1 MKKTL
6 FALVALFCLGSFTVK
21 ADGTQEINAL
31 KISFNDSQTADFKQ
45 FFVNNPVL
53 TYTENGTKLKVSW
66 DLDQSQEFD
75 ISAVKEMTFYTDEN
89 PTKIEDII
97 EPTKKDA
104 VKGIFDLNGRQ
115 LKSIEKSGIYI
126 VNGEKVWVAQ

>member
-31 KISFNDSQTADFKQ
+31 KISFNNSGTADFKQ
-45 FFVNNPVL
+45 FFVNNPEL
-53 TYTENGTKLKVSW
+53 TYSQDGTQLIVSW
-66 DLDQSQEFD
+66 FKDQSTTFN
-75 ISAVKEMTFYTDEN
+75 ISDVKEMTFYTDEN

>member
-6 FALVALFCLGSFTVK
+6 FALIALFCLGSFTVK

-31 KISFNDSQTADFKQ
+31 KISFNDSQDEFKQ
-45 FFVNNPVL
+45 FFVNNPEL
-53 TYTENGTKLKVSW
+53 TYSQDGTQLIVTWFQGGSAT
-66 DLDQSQEFD
+66 FN
-75 ISAVKEMTFYTDEN
+75 ISDVKEMTFYSDDN

>member
-6 FALVALFCLGSFTVK
+6 FALIALFCLGSFTVK

-31 KISFNDSQTADFKQ
+31 KISFNDTQDEFKQ
-45 FFVNNPVL
+45 FFVNNPEL
-53 TYTENGTKLKVSW
+53 TYSQDGTQLIVTW
-66 DLDQSQEFD
+66 FQGGNATFN
-75 ISAVKEMTFYTDEN
+75 ISDVKEMTFYSDDN

>member
-6 FALVALFCLGSFTVK
+6 FALIALFCLGSFTVK

-31 KISFNDSQTADFKQ
+31 KISFNDSQDEFKQ
-45 FFVNNPVL
+45 FFVNNPEL
-53 TYTENGTKLKVSW
+53 TYSQDGTQLIVSW
-66 DLDQSQEFD
+66 FKDQSATFN
-75 ISAVKEMTFYTDEN
+75 ISDVKEMTFYSDDN

>member
-45 FFVNNPVL
+45 FFVNNPEL
-53 TYTENGTKLKVSW
+53 TYSQDGTKLIVTW
-66 DLDQSQEFD
+66 FQGGNATFD
-75 ISAVKEMTFYTDEN
+75 ISDVKEMTFYTDEN

>member
-53 TYTENGTKLKVSW
+53 TYNEDGTKLKVSW

>member
-31 KISFNDSQTADFKQ
+31 KITFNNSQDEFKQ
-45 FFVNNPVL
+45 FFVNNPEL

-66 DLDQSQEFD
+66 YQGGEATFN
-75 ISAVKEMTFYTDEN
+75 ISDVKEMTFYSDDN